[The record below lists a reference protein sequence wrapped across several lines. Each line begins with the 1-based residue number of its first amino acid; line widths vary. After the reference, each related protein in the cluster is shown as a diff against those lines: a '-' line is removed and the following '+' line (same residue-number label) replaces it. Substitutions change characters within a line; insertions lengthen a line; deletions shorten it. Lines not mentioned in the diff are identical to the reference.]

1 MKGLEI
7 KYTIDNFS
15 GLVDISNADNEDWPK
30 SKKIGVY
37 FFYSKDRELLYIGK
51 SVCCIRNRFSNHLF
65 TETPNGYNEKSNDLI
80 LERRKSYYYFAY
92 TIVEKGYVDMI
103 ERFLIQKHKP
113 IFNTEFNYH

>member
-15 GLVDISNADNEDWPK
+15 GLVDILNDYDELAPK

-37 FFYSKDRELLYIGK
+37 FLYSKDRELLYIGK
-51 SVCCIRNRFSNHLF
+51 SVNCIRGRFSNHLF
-65 TETPNGYNEKSNDLI
+65 ACMPNRYNEKSNDLI
-80 LERRKSYYYFAY
+80 LERRKSYYYFAF
-92 TIVEKGYVDMI
+92 TIVDKGYVDMI

-113 IFNTEFNYH
+113 IFNSEFNYT